1 MTMKLL
7 QRSPRQWHIQPLN
20 SATIA
25 LPCYNLIKDELYSFM
40 VTHEETRAANVGERW
55 PLLQADCR
63 YLSLSNHLQII

>member
-1 MTMKLL
+1 MKLF
-7 QRSPRQWHIQPLN
+7 RRPPRQWHIQHPN
-20 SATIA
+20 RAPIA
-25 LPCYNLIKDELYSFM
+25 LLCYNLIKDELYSFM